1 MGQRE
6 APLVDLDLPSL
17 APSKTRAI
25 PASDVI
31 QSRSHRTGHPRM
43 CGRARMALAPDEV
56 LQRAGVPPE
65 CWARP
70 RRPAAGPPEGGQEP
84 ARKTALAPAAV
95 GAAAIKV
102 EPAAVREEGGQGDGA
117 LAAAGVKWEA
127 GQGLEVTKCEVK
139 EEGLLNRELQLEEAG

>member
-1 MGQRE
+1 MPQLLKLLRPYSGE
-6 APLVDLDLPSL
+6 DLEWHPVTS
-17 APSKTRAI
+17 AMSKPQYDRPDCCEDVRNKKGSITSFFAKSP
-25 PASDVI
+25 PA
-31 QSRSHRTGHPRM
+31 
-43 CGRARMALAPDEV
+43 AK
-56 LQRAGVPPE
+56 
-65 CWARP
+65 
-70 RRPAAGPPEGGQEP
+70 RPAAGPPEGGQEP